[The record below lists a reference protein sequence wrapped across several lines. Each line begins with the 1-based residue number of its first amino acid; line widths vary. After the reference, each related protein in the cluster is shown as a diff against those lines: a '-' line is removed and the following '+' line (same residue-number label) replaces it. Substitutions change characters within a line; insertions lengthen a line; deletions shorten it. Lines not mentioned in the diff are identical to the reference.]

1 MGSASEMVD
10 LIKAIIR
17 DEESK
22 KDQVITGTILS
33 RDGPD
38 DTYSVYVE
46 TDLSPNG
53 QRAVM
58 RRIPNESKHIYQPG
72 DHVYILKV
80 KGQIAQGFIIGAIGA
95 MGTSINA
102 KVIDDSNRIDKLTA
116 NVAPAMALV
125 APTMTVEPFR
135 YLPERSDGGIF
146 GIRLKWGGAVIPE
159 ESVSIV
165 TYLKVGSG
173 SFMTGGIRIA
183 TAPITIDTRPTET
196 NLIRD
201 GEAVNVFTDSDASK
215 IPVVRGSVSP
225 QNDVQ
230 FVELA
235 FMNLGHPIPYDD
247 VTVGNSQYPGLELN
261 LSRGYAIMGSEYS
274 FRM

>member
-95 MGTSINA
+95 MGTSVNA
-102 KVIDDSNRIDKLTA
+102 KVIDDSRRIDELTA

-125 APTMTVEPFR
+125 TPTMTVEPFR

-146 GIRLKWGGAVIPE
+146 GIRLKWGGPVLPTSNVRILTDLT
-159 ESVSIV
+159 I
-165 TYLKVGSG
+165 
-173 SFMTGGIRIA
+173 GGTRYGNGALMIS
-183 TAPITIDTRPTET
+183 TMPQNNSTRPTES
-196 NLIRD
+196 NLMRVSW
-201 GEAVNVFTDSDASK
+201 AVTVFSGSTVAK
-215 IPVVRGSVSP
+215 IPIVRASVSP
-225 QNDVQ
+225 SNDEQV
-230 FVELA
+230 VELA
-235 FMNLGHPIPYDD
+235 FMNGGDPIPYDS
-247 VTVGNSQYPGLELN
+247 VTVNDNGIILGMTT
-261 LSRGYAIMGSEYS
+261 GYSAMGSGYY
-274 FRM
+274 FKV